1 MAETDG
7 LQPAG
12 VAWPVGGVEVEAGTA
27 WPVGDRGEMGPAG
40 ELEAADT
47 GELPAPRRVVR
58 AGAGGTRRDLVVNE
72 WIRRGKRRE

>member
-1 MAETDG
+1 
-7 LQPAG
+7 
-12 VAWPVGGVEVEAGTA
+12 
-27 WPVGDRGEMGPAG
+27 MGPAG